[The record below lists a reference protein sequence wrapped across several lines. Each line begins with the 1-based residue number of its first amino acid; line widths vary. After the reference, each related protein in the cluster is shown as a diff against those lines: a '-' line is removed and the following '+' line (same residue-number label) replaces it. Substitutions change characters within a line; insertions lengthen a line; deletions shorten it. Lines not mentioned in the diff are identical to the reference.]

1 MTLIELKSQPWE
13 PRGHKANF
21 DGQSFFPAD
30 YKRIV
35 NVPNQYQMT
44 KSFAQTMFGRRSAS
58 MATEQERAL
67 EAKKTKEQGL
77 VAEFPAEEDIEGDVV
92 LELLMMNG

>member
-1 MTLIELKSQPWE
+1 
-13 PRGHKANF
+13 
-21 DGQSFFPAD
+21 
-30 YKRIV
+30 
-35 NVPNQYQMT
+35 
-44 KSFAQTMFGRRSAS
+44 